1 MFTGIIEEVG
11 RIVKMD
17 KSGSILTFTIN
28 APKICKDSKEGDS
41 IAIDGV
47 CLSITEI
54 DKENFKVQAVP
65 ETLKRTTLL
74 NFKNNTSVNL
84 ERAVK
89 PTDRL
94 GGHILTGH
102 IDGLGKIIKKEGNK
116 TSFTLTIDTPPPL
129 MKYIVPNGSIGIDG
143 ISLTIK
149 DVEKSSFKVTIIPY
163 TTSSTTIEEKE
174 INDKVNLET
183 DILAKYVQKITSKEK
198 EPVTIDYLKE
208 KGFL

>member
-11 RIVKMD
+11 KIAKIE
-17 KSGSILTFTIN
+17 KSGGTWTFTVN
-28 APKICKDSKEGDS
+28 APKICKDSEEGDS

-47 CLSITEI
+47 CLSVTDV
-54 DKENFKVQAVP
+54 DKETFKVQAVP
-65 ETLKRTTLL
+65 ETLERTTLL
-74 NFKNNTSVNL
+74 SLEKNTKVNL
-84 ERAVK
+84 ERAAK

-102 IDGLGKIIKKEGNK
+102 IDGVGEILEKSSGE
-116 TSFTLTIDTPPPL
+116 TFTLKIESPLPL

-143 ISLTIK
+143 ISLTVK
-149 DVEKSSFKVTIIPY
+149 EVEKSSFKATIIPY
-163 TTSSTTIEEKE
+163 TTFATTIKEKK

-183 DILAKYVQKITSKEK
+183 DILAKYVQKITSEKK